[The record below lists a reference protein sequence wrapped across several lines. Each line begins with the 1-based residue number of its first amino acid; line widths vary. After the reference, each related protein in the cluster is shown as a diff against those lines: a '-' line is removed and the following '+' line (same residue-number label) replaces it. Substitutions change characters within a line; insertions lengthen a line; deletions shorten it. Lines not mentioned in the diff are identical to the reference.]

1 MTDTQLSEF
10 FPEKGD
16 RYALRDFLKNGNTKT
31 KAKKASL
38 MDRLR
43 ERLKSNDSSNADN
56 VPTTSKQLKK
66 NAQKQMHKVDLGWY
80 HYEEARQMFVQVR
93 EKAGGGKRT
102 VSLGKEMDKAAII
115 DQCVKLFFPVG
126 ESQHGSLKDMIVNLT
141 DFQLKTLPDTNT
153 TIGDMID
160 RAKLQKLRFYLNT
173 KLRRPPTDCDGEN
186 PEVEKISDPDPRPL
200 YPN

>member
-1 MTDTQLSEF
+1 M
-10 FPEKGD
+10 
-16 RYALRDFLKNGNTKT
+16 R
-31 KAKKASL
+31 
-38 MDRLR
+38 
-43 ERLKSNDSSNADN
+43 
-56 VPTTSKQLKK
+56 
-66 NAQKQMHKVDLGWY
+66 KVDLGWY

-115 DQCVKLFFPVG
+115 DQCVKLFFPEG

>member
-80 HYEEARQMFVQVR
+80 HYKEARQMFVQVR
-93 EKAGGGKRT
+93 KKLEEGKGQYHLVRKWT
-102 VSLGKEMDKAAII
+102 KRLSLINA
-115 DQCVKLFFPVG
+115 
-126 ESQHGSLKDMIVNLT
+126 
-141 DFQLKTLPDTNT
+141 
-153 TIGDMID
+153 
-160 RAKLQKLRFYLNT
+160 
-173 KLRRPPTDCDGEN
+173 
-186 PEVEKISDPDPRPL
+186 
-200 YPN
+200 